1 MDNVIDK
8 KIKKVIEAIIVEYE
22 KEFSDKF
29 GENEYKEALKHKA
42 KVTDVAL
49 EDSQLRDIIKDEVED
64 CIGVY
69 LLSRPVKK
77 RRS

>member
-1 MDNVIDK
+1 MDNAIDR

-49 EDSQLRDIIKDEVED
+49 EDNQLKDIIKDEVED
-64 CIGVY
+64 CIGAY
-69 LLSRPVKK
+69 LLSKPIKK

>member
-1 MDNVIDK
+1 MDNIIDK

-64 CIGVY
+64 CIGAY